1 MNHYTAVR
9 RRPGGPEE
17 EYEEYEETETN
28 TNVANPEKTEDQL
41 RDMLHSRLYQDGQ
54 WRNVKKNTGPR
65 DLSDKSLEQ
74 LLKINP
80 GGKSVSQ
87 PTNSRK
93 VIKKPKMGNGVIREE
108 HEGDESGNH
117 GTRRGMPRRSQET
130 DDLGRDP
137 FEGNG
142 GTYYDE
148 KHIVREGDDGEKVI
162 LIPFEESGNMLDGIS
177 EVKAMT
183 GRGKSTQ
190 NLPPPQRQS
199 TNVIIPQQVQVQQ
212 QESPTRPKKKK
223 KKKDTLNNLLADLD
237 QFDTNGNR
245 LQPLESPSKGQPYMN
260 IDNNG
265 QKQSP
270 KDPQMMRQPTIP
282 GSQKQSPKD
291 PNLIRKPTIPGSQ
304 KQSPQSQGNQN
315 PRVYPS
321 PNNPNQQM
329 MQPPQGQSLNDMS
342 GPGPYGQRQQPQ
354 NQMNNNQPPAPQ
366 QMQKSKSSFCN
377 IF

>member
-1 MNHYTAVR
+1 MNHYTAVK
-9 RRPGGPEE
+9 RRPQGQEE

-54 WRNVKKNTGPR
+54 WKNVKKNNGPK
-65 DLSDKSLEQ
+65 DLSDRSLEQ

-80 GGKSVSQ
+80 AGKSVTQ
-87 PTNSRK
+87 PSPTRK
-93 VIKKPKMGNGVIREE
+93 VIKKPMGNGIIREE
-108 HEGDESGNH
+108 HGEGDESGNYR
-117 GTRRGMPRRSQET
+117 TRTGMPRRSQVT
-130 DDLGRDP
+130 DDLDRDP

-148 KHIVREGDDGEKVI
+148 KHIVRQGEDGEKVI

-190 NLPPPQRQS
+190 NLPPPQRQP
-199 TNVIIPQQVQVQQ
+199 TNVIIPQQVQQ
-212 QESPTRPKKKK
+212 QESPTKPKKEK

-245 LQPLESPSKGQPYMN
+245 IQPIDPSSPSKNQPYMN
-260 IDNNG
+260 IENG
-265 QKQSP
+265 QKQTP

-282 GSQKQSPKD
+282 GSQKQSPKE
-291 PNLIRKPTIPGSQ
+291 PPQMLRKPTIPGSQ
-304 KQSPQSQGNQN
+304 KQSPQSQGNLN

-329 MQPPQGQSLNDMS
+329 MQPPQGQPMNNNM
-342 GPGPYGQRQQPQ
+342 PGPYGQQQPQ
-354 NQMNNNQPPAPQ
+354 NQPPAP